1 MQKGSTHGTAH
12 WARGAKTR
20 SPYDQS
26 LSDHSDLA
34 KSTVITVIRSIL
46 ITIITPRVK

>member
-1 MQKGSTHGTAH
+1 MQEDSTHGTAH

-26 LSDHSDLA
+26 LSDYSDLT
-34 KSTVITVIRSIL
+34 KSTVITVIRGIL
-46 ITIITPRVK
+46 ITLITPRVE